1 MVFTKYMSCLQ
12 TVFNKKED
20 KEGYTEEIGMKEDEF
35 KKLDDGIIY
44 LYSKFNVYVLSILV
58 FVMKWKN

>member
-1 MVFTKYMSCLQ
+1 M
-12 TVFNKKED
+12 FNKKED
-20 KEGYTEEIGMKEDEF
+20 KEGMQQEIGMREDEF

-58 FVMKWKN
+58 FVMKWEN